1 MIEKI
6 QLPKGF
12 FLGAAASAWQ
22 TEGWMGK
29 KEGQD
34 SQMDSWY
41 KNEPHIWYD
50 GYGPAVATNFI
61 ERYKED
67 IAYMKEIGIQSY
79 RTSINWA
86 RFLTDYENAV
96 VDEEY
101 AAYFSDMLDTCIES
115 GVEPMVC
122 LEHYELP
129 TYLLDKYN
137 GWSSRHVVDLF
148 VKYALK
154 AFERFGDRV
163 KYWFAFN
170 EPIVIQTRSYLD
182 AVRWPH
188 HQDSAMWMQWNYYK
202 ALATAAVMDAYKKS
216 GYKRPECKFGSI
228 INVET
233 VYPRSDSKGDCDA
246 ADMYDLFY
254 NRVFLDPALKGEY
267 QEGFFELLKKHGI
280 EIEHTAEELALIKEN
295 TLDWVGINLY
305 HPNRV
310 KERTCAVKEGAPFHP
325 DFYYEDFDM
334 PGKKMNPFR
343 GWEIWP
349 KIIYDFG
356 MRMKNEY
363 GNTEWFVAESGMGVQ
378 DEQKFRDES
387 GIIQDDYRIDF
398 IKQHLYW
405 AVQAAKDGSNILGY
419 MLWAFTDNVSPMN
432 AFKNRYGLVEID
444 LEHNRDRHLKKSA
457 YFYQKTI
464 ANRYFMYE
472 NKKEFK

>member
-6 QLPKGF
+6 QLPKSF

-67 IAYMKEIGIQSY
+67 IAYMKEIGIQIY

-101 AAYFSDMLDTCIES
+101 AAYFSDMLDTCIEN

-202 ALATAAVMDAYKKS
+202 ALATAAVIK
-216 GYKRPECKFGSI
+216 GR
-228 INVET
+228 NV
-233 VYPRSDSKGDCDA
+233 
-246 ADMYDLFY
+246 
-254 NRVFLDPALKGEY
+254 
-267 QEGFFELLKKHGI
+267 
-280 EIEHTAEELALIKEN
+280 
-295 TLDWVGINLY
+295 NLE
-305 HPNRV
+305 V
-310 KERTCAVKEGAPFHP
+310 
-325 DFYYEDFDM
+325 
-334 PGKKMNPFR
+334 
-343 GWEIWP
+343 
-349 KIIYDFG
+349 
-356 MRMKNEY
+356 
-363 GNTEWFVAESGMGVQ
+363 
-378 DEQKFRDES
+378 
-387 GIIQDDYRIDF
+387 
-398 IKQHLYW
+398 
-405 AVQAAKDGSNILGY
+405 
-419 MLWAFTDNVSPMN
+419 
-432 AFKNRYGLVEID
+432 
-444 LEHNRDRHLKKSA
+444 
-457 YFYQKTI
+457 
-464 ANRYFMYE
+464 
-472 NKKEFK
+472 